1 MRDEDAAAG
10 ACRVGLVVEDRRL
23 LILDTSGGIQ
33 RGRLERQ
40 LRPLRRLIEQRDD
53 LRGLYMH
60 KKKSTTKKKKSRRQV
75 SQGNTKSSQRGKRG
89 GGQKK
94 RRALRLAD
102 I

>member
-10 ACRVGLVVEDRRL
+10 ARRVGLVVENRRL

-53 LRGLYMH
+53 LRGLYMR
-60 KKKSTTKKKKSRRQV
+60 KKKSTTKKKVTETKV
-75 SQGNTKSSQRGKRG
+75 SKGNTKSS
-89 GGQKK
+89 
-94 RRALRLAD
+94 
-102 I
+102 